1 MTIFSESIYV
11 IRKGDMLIRPRY
23 DEYQQT
29 SGSEIIRF
37 DKSRKVSPFK
47 VQRIIER
54 SCKFYGNSYLSKKS
68 ETNRITGISSKP
80 PILLTPLFP
89 TYFFPTHSDRQEE
102 NIWINMHYIESIKE
116 LKNRKSKITFANN
129 ESFILNVSYH
139 SLWHQYTNAIIYYY
153 MVDKQARMKSNDP
166 EQPIDYN
173 QSSLNIFEALSRY
186 SLFEEK

>member
-1 MTIFSESIYV
+1 MTHLPETIYV
-11 IRKGDMLIRPRY
+11 IRKGDMVIRPKY

-29 SGSEIIRF
+29 NGTEIIRF
-37 DKSRKVSPFK
+37 DQTRKESPFK
-47 VQRIIER
+47 VQRIIEI
-54 SCKFYGNSYLSKKS
+54 SCKFYGNNYISKKA

-102 NIWINMHYIESIKE
+102 NIWINMHYIENVKE
-116 LKNRKSKITFANN
+116 LKNRKSKIIFANGD
-129 ESFILNVSYH
+129 SLTLNVSFH

-153 MVDKQARMKSNDP
+153 MVDKQSRMKSNNP

-186 SLFEEK
+186 SLFEEN

>member
-1 MTIFSESIYV
+1 MTHLPETIYV
-11 IRKGDMLIRPRY
+11 IRKGDMVIRPKY

-29 SGSEIIRF
+29 NGTEIIRF
-37 DKSRKVSPFK
+37 DQTRKESPFK
-47 VQRIIER
+47 VQRIIKR
-54 SCKFYGNSYLSKKS
+54 SCKFYGNNYISKKA

-102 NIWINMHYIESIKE
+102 NIWINMHYIENVKE
-116 LKNRKSKITFANN
+116 LKNRKSKIIFANGD
-129 ESFILNVSYH
+129 SLTLNVSFH

-153 MVDKQARMKSNDP
+153 MVDKQSRMKSNNP

-186 SLFEEK
+186 SLFEEN